1 MHRIRFTGR
10 ARIASAVALLAPSLV
25 VVAGPTPAYAAETT
39 TRILRAPLDLSVV
52 LPCANGGLGEV
63 VNFDGTFSEVYHVT
77 VDEAGGFHV
86 HIVETQSS
94 VHGVGVT
101 TGDRYVSTRVNLF
114 AYNQGSG
121 GLPITSTQQLVFR
134 IVGPGPG
141 NDASLRI
148 TNHTT
153 LNADGTVT
161 VAFDTFTAECEPTA
175 P

>member
-1 MHRIRFTGR
+1 MHRIRSTGK
-10 ARIASAVALLAPSLV
+10 ARLASAVALLAPSLV
-25 VVAGPTPAYAAETT
+25 LVAGPTPAYAADTT

-63 VNFDGTFSEVYHVT
+63 VDFDGTISEVYHVT
-77 VDEAGGFHV
+77 VDGTGGFHV
-86 HIVETQSS
+86 HIVETQSN
-94 VHGVGVT
+94 VHGIGAT

-114 AYNQGSG
+114 VYNQGSG
-121 GLPITSTQQLVFR
+121 GLPITSTQQLVFK

>member
-1 MHRIRFTGR
+1 MLKIRSTGR
-10 ARIASAVALLAPSLV
+10 SRLVSGLALLAPSLV
-25 VVAGPTPAYAAETT
+25 LMAGPTPAYAAETT
-39 TRILRAPLDLSVV
+39 TRILRVPMDLSVV

-63 VNFDGTFSEVYHVT
+63 VNFDGTISEVFHVT
-77 VDEAGGFHV
+77 FDEAGGFHV
-86 HIVETQSS
+86 HVVETQSN
-94 VHGVGVT
+94 VHGIGAT
-101 TGDRYVSTRVNLF
+101 TGDRYVSTRANLF
-114 AYNQGSG
+114 VYNQGSG
-121 GLPITSTQQLVFR
+121 SLPITSTQQLVFR

-161 VAFDTFTAECEPTA
+161 VAFDTYTAECEPTS

>member
-1 MHRIRFTGR
+1 MHKIRFTGR
-10 ARIASAVALLAPSLV
+10 ARTASAVALLAPSLV
-25 VVAGPTPAYAAETT
+25 LAAGPTPAYAAETT

-63 VNFDGTFSEVYHVT
+63 VNFDGTFSELYHVT
-77 VDEAGGFHV
+77 VDETGGFHV
-86 HIVETQSS
+86 HIVETQSD
-94 VHGVGVT
+94 VHGVGAT

-114 AYNQGSG
+114 VYNQGSG

-134 IVGPGPG
+134 IVGPGAG

-161 VAFDTFTAECEPTA
+161 VAFDTYTAECEPTT

>member
-1 MHRIRFTGR
+1 MHKIRFTGR
-10 ARIASAVALLAPSLV
+10 VRTASAVALLAPSLV
-25 VVAGPTPAYAAETT
+25 LAAGPTPAYAAETT

-63 VNFDGTFSEVYHVT
+63 VDFDGTFSELYHVT
-77 VDEAGGFHV
+77 VDETGGFHV
-86 HIVETQSS
+86 HIVETQSD
-94 VHGVGVT
+94 VHGVGAT

-114 AYNQGSG
+114 VYNQGSG

-134 IVGPGPG
+134 IVGPGAG

-161 VAFDTFTAECEPTA
+161 VAFDTYTAECEPTT

>member
-1 MHRIRFTGR
+1 MHKTRFTGR
-10 ARIASAVALLAPSLV
+10 ARTAAAVALLAPPLV
-25 VVAGPTPAYAAETT
+25 LVAGPTPAYAAETT
-39 TRILRAPLDLSVV
+39 TRILRVPMDLSVV

-63 VNFDGTFSEVYHVT
+63 VNFDGTYSEVYHVT
-77 VDEAGGFHV
+77 VDETGGFHV

-94 VHGVGVT
+94 VHGVGAE

-114 AYNQGSG
+114 VYNQGSG
-121 GLPITSTQQLVFR
+121 GLPITSTQQLVFG